1 MPLWLKNGRQVY
13 RIMTQKRHLEDLIY
27 SRIFRFDHLDIQ
39 DIDNEPAV
47 KIFSESVLD
56 QEICLFAN
64 TVKSGN
70 DYCRLLHEKIV
81 NALRNHQPLPVVR
94 FADGEY
100 AFYRLTLG
108 CNGLYKQ
115 AESIESIK
123 KAMPLHLAAM
133 SYLSS
138 HGLFAPLVFPGN
150 SQVPSTNLFSFKKQK
165 QDSTGAEF
173 LDFLHAN
180 RIILTAE
187 NYVPFYA
194 VYAYLSSPDFAA
206 AINGK
211 KICILNSEYNEESC
225 RNWFAR
231 QNSQPHLVF
240 VDIPREYVATRWEEI
255 KMPILNKIPAGT
267 DLCIVGAG
275 VGALLICK
283 DVAEKSSIPA
293 IDAGHVLNMMNDR
306 VDKSNGA
313 RLYTLRKSS

>member
-1 MPLWLKNGRQVY
+1 M
-13 RIMTQKRHLEDLIY
+13 QKTRYLEDLIQRQQFRFHHL
-27 SRIFRFDHLDIQ
+27 SIENIDNDAVARIFSSAIL
-39 DIDNEPAV
+39 
-47 KIFSESVLD
+47 
-56 QEICLFAN
+56 QEEFCLFSN
-64 TVKSGN
+64 TISDGDEYFQLLN
-70 DYCRLLHEKIV
+70 DRIICSMHNKK
-81 NALRNHQPLPVVR
+81 PLPIAR

-115 AESIESIK
+115 AESIEAIK

-133 SYLSS
+133 KYLSG
-138 HGLFAPLVFPGN
+138 HGLLAPLVFPGN
-150 SQVPSTNLFSFKKQK
+150 AQVPSTNLFSFKKQK
-165 QDSTGAEF
+165 RDSTGAEF
-173 LDFLHAN
+173 LDFLREHH
-180 RIILTAE
+180 ITLTTD
-187 NYVPFYA
+187 NYVPFY
-194 VYAYLSSPDFAA
+194 VIYAYLSSAQFAA

-283 DVAEKSSIPA
+283 DVAERSSIPA

-313 RLYTLRKSS
+313 RLYTLRKNS